1 MTTNPTHVLLIPCE
15 MLTMEEAAEIKAHLT
30 ERLPS
35 WVEPVLLGGG
45 RGSATLI
52 PYEPPTKP
60 LVKLTYPSTMP
71 PAEWA
76 EQWVSDAI
84 RDATGPTT

>member
-35 WVEPVLLGGG
+35 WVDPVLLTGA

-52 PYEPPTKP
+52 PYEDPTAP
-60 LVKLTYPSTMP
+60 VLATIDDLRWPVTPNEST
-71 PAEWA
+71 
-76 EQWVSDAI
+76 
-84 RDATGPTT
+84 

>member
-15 MLTMEEAAEIKAHLT
+15 MITFEEAAEIKAHLI

-35 WVEPVLLGGG
+35 WVDPVLLGGA

-52 PYEPPTKP
+52 PYERPDHNNLSQYLAALSEPTII
-60 LVKLTYPSTMP
+60 LG
-71 PAEWA
+71 E
-76 EQWVSDAI
+76 
-84 RDATGPTT
+84 PT